1 MKRELEFRVYDYDA
15 KKMRYLK
22 NEHDFICFNSDGSA
36 YYHNMQT
43 GLGEWFSDLMQ
54 YTGLKDKNGVK
65 IFEGDIIDIHQTVNG
80 YNEFIIIYNNYKFT
94 AEYFNEKTKRR
105 THRLYEYD
113 LDELFEVNEYE
124 KEIEVIGNIHEDN
137 KGSES
142 NVKD

>member
-65 IFEGDIIDIHQTVNG
+65 IFEGDIVKNTLVLENNTLATNIDVV
-80 YNEFIIIYNNYKFT
+80 EFNQEDCSFMLGKNKRH
-94 AEYFNEKTKRR
+94 FNEN
-105 THRLYEYD
+105 LD
-113 LDELFEVNEYE
+113 L
-124 KEIEVIGNIHEDN
+124 EVIGNIHEDN
-137 KGSES
+137 KGSED
-142 NVKD
+142 K